1 MDGSIILGGLILVSL
16 GQLLLLRD
24 HGSSDE
30 GTKAP
35 ISNSTLQE
43 DWPDNDIEIKLSIW

>member
-16 GQLLLLRD
+16 GQLLVLRD
-24 HGSSDE
+24 HGSYDD

-35 ISNSTLQE
+35 ISNSALQ